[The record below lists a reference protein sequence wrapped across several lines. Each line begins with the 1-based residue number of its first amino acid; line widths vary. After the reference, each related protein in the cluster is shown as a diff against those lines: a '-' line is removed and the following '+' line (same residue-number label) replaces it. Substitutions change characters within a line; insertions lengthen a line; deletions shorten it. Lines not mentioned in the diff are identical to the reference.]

1 MNTKSHAN
9 IKQIKRS
16 TRTPPLSPKSLVISN
31 TYLSQYSSLGDFRFN
46 FVFVQVVPLLYVMM
60 SFRTLVALE
69 IAVAFWIHLHS
80 EAEMQCTFPANIYLL
95 KVINRKT
102 RKRCQICSKLT
113 NFVLYRRSNPIFKTS
128 PCQILKK
135 MELKKLFLCAT
146 VEYHVCTN
154 LHKAGLWGNSNCG
167 ISQNQTQIKKKQKF
181 KSCMFRAASLTAHQN
196 LKLQWM
202 QDLSLIN
209 RKHILSREKMCH
221 VGSYIIYYMLR
232 QTKLTLWILN

>member
-102 RKRCQICSKLT
+102 RKGVKYVQS
-113 NFVLYRRSNPIFKTS
+113 
-128 PCQILKK
+128 
-135 MELKKLFLCAT
+135 
-146 VEYHVCTN
+146 
-154 LHKAGLWGNSNCG
+154 
-167 ISQNQTQIKKKQKF
+167 
-181 KSCMFRAASLTAHQN
+181 
-196 LKLQWM
+196 
-202 QDLSLIN
+202 
-209 RKHILSREKMCH
+209 
-221 VGSYIIYYMLR
+221 
-232 QTKLTLWILN
+232 